1 METKHIYSPLLLED
15 VENTDKWLR
24 DVELWQCV
32 TEFSIKH
39 QGPVVYLSFP
49 SKFHQ
54 ACIDISAQYSS
65 SDNDLAI
72 LLEKNYGT
80 LC

>member
-1 METKHIYSPLLLED
+1 MLKIPTNGLEML
-15 VENTDKWLR
+15 N
-24 DVELWQCV
+24 CG
-32 TEFSIKH
+32 S
-39 QGPVVYLSFP
+39 VVYLSFP